1 MTRSYVV
8 AKGAAADLEEIARYT
23 AEQWGEEQCRVYIG
37 QLDKAAEAVAK
48 GEGVFK
54 DMSSLHPKLRMA
66 LCGRHYVFCLP
77 RPDAP
82 AVILAILHEH
92 MDIIV
97 RLRRRLG

>member
-8 AKGAAADLEEIARYT
+8 TKGAAADLEEIARYT
-23 AEQWGEEQCRVYIG
+23 AEQWGEEQCRVYIC

-54 DMSSLHPKLRMA
+54 DMSPLHPKLRMA

-77 RPDAP
+77 QPGAP
-82 AVILAILHEH
+82 AVILAILHER
-92 MDIIV
+92 MDIIA
-97 RLRRRLG
+97 RLKRRLG